1 MFKILDIFRKSKGG
15 SRFSAEKGFLLH
27 KYDHFKN
34 VLTGN
39 NRALEIITELEHLF
53 YEDRPFTLGTL
64 REQTRQLVDVVCE
77 IIEDLNALA
86 GGKYPDLFEALERV
100 GSKIL
105 PKLSAKKKIAP
116 TPLVLPLEE
125 IGKAAVLAVGG
136 KAANLGEILNRVRLP
151 VPEGFAVTAYA
162 CQYFLEHPG
171 LQPWIDD
178 QLQGLDINDTE
189 TLLQAQRHG
198 EAKNLGDPPSPG
210 SGAGDP
216 RSQ

>member
-1 MFKILDIFRKSKGG
+1 MFKILDIFRKSKSG

-39 NRALEIITELEHLF
+39 NRALEIITDLEHLF

-64 REQTRQLVDVVCE
+64 REQTRRLMEVVCE

-86 GGKYPDLFEALERV
+86 RGKYPDLFEALERV
-100 GSKIL
+100 GTKIL
-105 PKLSAKKKIAP
+105 PKLEVRKKIDP
-116 TPLVLPLEE
+116 TPLVLPLEKVGRE
-125 IGKAAVLAVGG
+125 KVLAVGG

-162 CQYFLEHPG
+162 CQFFLEHQG
-171 LQPWIDD
+171 LQQWIDEH
-178 QLQGLDINDTE
+178 LQVWTS
-189 TLLQAQRHG
+189 TTPRPCWFA
-198 EAKNLGDPPSPG
+198 AK
-210 SGAGDP
+210 
-216 RSQ
+216 R